1 MAVYTHADPGE
12 LDSLLAGYAIGGLR
26 CLTGIQEGVENSNFR
41 LETEGGGRYILTIY
55 ERRVDRADLPFFL
68 GLMEHLA
75 RAGVPCPLPVRDRE
89 GRTLRDLGGKPAAIV
104 SFLDGRWPRR
114 VTVPRCQALGA
125 ALADLHLAGQG
136 FGLRRPNALALP
148 GWRHLFEG
156 CRGKA
161 DAVEPGLEALI
172 AAELDHLAARW
183 PGDLPQGVIHA
194 DLFPDNVFF
203 EGDEVT
209 GVIDFYFAC
218 DDLLAYDLAICLN
231 AWCFESDLSFNI
243 TKAKALLEG
252 YRARRPLSRDELDA
266 LPVLARG
273 AALRFLMTRL
283 YDWLHQVEGAL
294 VKPKD
299 PREYLRKL
307 RFHRGIEGISAYSLA

>member
-1 MAVYTHADPGE
+1 MAVYTPIDE
-12 LDSLLAGYAIGGLR
+12 DSLAAFLAGYDIGEPVAL
-26 CLTGIQEGVENSNFR
+26 CGIQEGVENSNFR
-41 LETEGGGRYILTIY
+41 LETTRGRFILTVY
-55 ERRVDRADLPFFL
+55 EKRVDPADLPFFL

-75 RAGVPCPLPVRDRE
+75 RAGVPCPRPVRDRE
-89 GRTLRDLGGKPAAIV
+89 GRALRALKGKPAAIAT
-104 SFLDGRWPRR
+104 FLEGRWPRR
-114 VTVPRCQALGA
+114 VTVPRCAALGG
-125 ALADLHLAGQG
+125 ALAELHLAGQG
-136 FGLRRPNALALP
+136 FGLTRANALSFE
-148 GWRHLFEG
+148 GWRQLFAG

-161 DAVEPGLEALI
+161 QSVAPDLEAEI
-172 AAELDHLAARW
+172 AAELDHLAAAW
-183 PGDLPQGVIHA
+183 PTGLPCGVIHA

-252 YRARRPLSRDELDA
+252 YRARRPLSEAEMDA

-307 RFHRGIEGISAYSLA
+307 RFHRGIEGISAYGLA